1 MFAALA
7 QCFPATWIDL
17 VNNDDPA
24 FNDEVWKMF
33 PGVHGQEFW
42 MSRARAHG
50 CATPVEYAREMK
62 RWVVDVER
70 ITCPTFVSYG
80 EGDYAESTTKE
91 FYDRLTV
98 PKRFLVYREADGAG
112 GHCEGMGQS
121 RYFTDLF
128 AWLGKP

>member
-1 MFAALA
+1 LRDARRVCAG
-7 QCFPATWIDL
+7 
-17 VNNDDPA
+17 
-24 FNDEVWKMF
+24 DETLGGRRGTDYL
-33 PGVHGQEFW
+33 P
-42 MSRARAHG
+42 
-50 CATPVEYAREMK
+50 P
-62 RWVVDVER
+62 
-70 ITCPTFVSYG
+70 FVSYG

-128 AWLGKP
+128 AWLGKLW